1 MIEVRQLVKKFGKL
15 DVLKGLDLNVH
26 KGSIYGLVGANGAG
40 KTTLLKL
47 IAGIYR
53 PDQGSILVEGQ
64 QVFEN
69 NRVKENIIFIPD
81 DLFYFSQY
89 SIRETADF
97 FRQVYPTW
105 DEDRFT
111 ELTEVFGI
119 DVKRRVTRLSKGM
132 KRQVAFWLAL
142 SVKPR
147 VLILDEPLDG
157 LDPMIRSRVK
167 KLLLADVAERE
178 MSILISSHNL
188 RELEDICDYMGIL
201 HDGRIIIESELDT
214 LKRGI
219 SKVQTAFLE
228 GIPEELLKAEN
239 ILYHEKRGSVHL
251 LIMRGDEQTIKTQV
265 QAFNPLLLD
274 VLPLTFEEIFVYEM
288 GGVGY
293 DIRNIL

>member
-1 MIEVRQLVKKFGKL
+1 MIEVRQVTKKFGEL
-15 DVLKGLDLNVH
+15 EVLKGLHLNMR
-26 KGSIYGLVGANGAG
+26 KGSIYGLVGSNGAG

-47 IAGIYR
+47 LAGIYR
-53 PDQGSILVEGQ
+53 PDKGSILLDGKP
-64 QVFEN
+64 VFEN
-69 NRVKENIIFIPD
+69 IQVKEQIFFIPD
-81 DLFYFSQY
+81 ELFYFNQY

-105 DEDRFT
+105 DENRFT
-111 ELTEVFGI
+111 ELAGVFGI
-119 DVKRRVTRLSKGM
+119 DVKRRVTKLSKGM
-132 KRQVAFWLAL
+132 KRQVSFWLAL

-157 LDPMIRSRVK
+157 LDPMIRSKVK
-167 KLLLADVAERE
+167 KLLMADVAERE

-201 HDGRIIIESELDT
+201 HDGAILIESELDT
-214 LKRGI
+214 LKSGI
-219 SKVQTAFLE
+219 SKVQTAFSAGLPE
-228 GIPEELLKAEN
+228 GLQNAGN
-239 ILYHEKRGSVHL
+239 ILYQEKRGSVHL
-251 LIMRGDEQTIKTQV
+251 LIMRGDEQDIKTQV
-265 QAFNPLLLD
+265 QNFQPLLLD

>member
-15 DVLKGLDLNVH
+15 EVLKGLDLNVH

-53 PDQGSILVEGQ
+53 PDKGSILVEGQ

-97 FRQVYPTW
+97 FQQVYPTW

-219 SKVQTAFLE
+219 SKVQIAFSE

-251 LIMRGDEQTIKTQV
+251 LIMRGDEQAIKTQV